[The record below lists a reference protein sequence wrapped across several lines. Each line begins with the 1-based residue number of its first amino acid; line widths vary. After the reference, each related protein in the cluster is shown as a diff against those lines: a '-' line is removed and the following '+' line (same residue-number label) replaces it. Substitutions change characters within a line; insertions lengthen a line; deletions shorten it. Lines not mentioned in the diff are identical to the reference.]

1 MSEPTRASGSSD
13 TGTEHRLSVG
23 GCELV
28 WNEWRGGDEVVVLLH
43 GSGVDGSTWNSLA
56 AKLAPR
62 RTVASLDRRGYGRS
76 THGAIGDHRIHRNDA
91 FAVIDE
97 VISRLAPRAIH
108 LVGWSS
114 GGVVALDMVAQ
125 RPEQF
130 ASVTVLEAPAHGMR
144 AMTPAM
150 VAMMSRVNLHKLR
163 GRRDDAAAAFYRWA
177 GGTKDGGNRFD
188 DGSPDTRADLLV
200 YREVL
205 LRELQPTPVGSLGE
219 HVDYRAVAA
228 SGVPVTWLIGAR
240 SRSWYRGRAEH
251 AAKKVGSI
259 EIVEIPD
266 ATHLMHLEQEGAVLE
281 ALEQAFSRAS
291 LTRSA

>member
-1 MSEPTRASGSSD
+1 MSERTQANGSRD
-13 TGTEHRLSVG
+13 TGTEHRLSVA
-23 GCELV
+23 GCDLV
-28 WNEWRGGDEVVVLLH
+28 WDEWNGGDEVAVLLH
-43 GSGVDGSTWNSLA
+43 GSGVDSSTWNSLA
-56 AKLAPR
+56 GRLAPR
-62 RTVASLDRRGYGRS
+62 RTVVSLDRRGYGRS
-76 THGAIGDHRIHRNDA
+76 THGAIGDHRIHRDDA

-97 VISRLAPRAIH
+97 LVGRLGPRAIH

-114 GGVVALDMVAQ
+114 GGVVALDMVAR

-163 GRRDDAAAAFYRWA
+163 GRRDEAASAFYRWA
-177 GGTKDGGNRFD
+177 GGTKDGGNLFD
-188 DGSPDTRADLLV
+188 DGSPEMRANLLV

-219 HVDYRAVAA
+219 HVNYAAVAA

-266 ATHLMHLEQEGAVLE
+266 ATHLMHLEQEGAVLD
-281 ALEQAFSRAS
+281 ALERAFTRGSI
-291 LTRSA
+291 TRSV